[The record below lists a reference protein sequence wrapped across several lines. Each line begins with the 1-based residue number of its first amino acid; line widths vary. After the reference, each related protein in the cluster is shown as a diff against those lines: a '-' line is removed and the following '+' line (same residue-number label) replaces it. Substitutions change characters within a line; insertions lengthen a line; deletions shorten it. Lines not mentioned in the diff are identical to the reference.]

1 MKKIYL
7 ISGVDNMSLKFKI
20 RNFQEQEI
28 NSSLNSLWMSW
39 LGKAKETNVKWMNM
53 GFEIKK
59 KGKKERKKERKK
71 EKYEQNKKVF
81 KGSKNICS
89 YLRFNN

>member
-1 MKKIYL
+1 
-7 ISGVDNMSLKFKI
+7 
-20 RNFQEQEI
+20 
-28 NSSLNSLWMSW
+28 
-39 LGKAKETNVKWMNM
+39 MNM

-59 KGKKERKKERKK
+59 RKERK

-89 YLRFNN
+89 YLRFNYWDSVIINRSIVFIFILIVFVVSWLGWLEIDENEQIFNYLNRSKRTKIVEK